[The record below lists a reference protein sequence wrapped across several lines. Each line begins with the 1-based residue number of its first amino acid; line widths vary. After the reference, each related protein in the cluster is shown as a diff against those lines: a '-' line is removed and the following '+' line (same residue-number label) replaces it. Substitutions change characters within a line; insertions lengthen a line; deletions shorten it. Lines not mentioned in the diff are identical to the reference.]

1 MPERISE
8 TLPKPTS
15 PDKLCLTS
23 HTVVF
28 LTLWQGKQIL
38 SGCSWETSLPSC
50 RGTSSGTFEQVGLC
64 RFLRRLCPGR
74 ANWRSKTAN
83 SFGMRNR
90 PTAFT
95 PGWTKA
101 LQRVHKS
108 LGQISSLFLLSHCK
122 SWHAPACAAIV
133 PGCWWAGIS
142 QAAVLALVPL
152 PHFILSSGSQQS
164 VQRTQAQGQAVMEE
178 VVGCNHLQ
186 RDEGL
191 QIQRAV
197 TEASF

>member
-1 MPERISE
+1 MPCLPFSLLMLPPLKLASTRCSVDA
-8 TLPKPTS
+8 LPKLTS

-23 HTVVF
+23 HTAVF
-28 LTLWQGKQIL
+28 LTLWQGKQIR
-38 SGCSWETSLPSC
+38 SGCSSETSLPSC
-50 RGTSSGTFEQVGLC
+50 RETSSGTFEQVGLC
-64 RFLRRLCPGR
+64 CFLRRLCPGR

-83 SFGMRNR
+83 SFGMR

-108 LGQISSLFLLSHCK
+108 LGQISSLFLLSLCK

-133 PGCWWAGIS
+133 PGRWWAGIS
-142 QAAVLALVPL
+142 QAVVLALVPL

-164 VQRTQAQGQAVMEE
+164 VQRT
-178 VVGCNHLQ
+178 
-186 RDEGL
+186 
-191 QIQRAV
+191 
-197 TEASF
+197 